1 MSYLNFNK
9 AELVNLEYSLQ
20 REILSTNKTGG
31 YCNTT
36 LVGCN
41 TRKYHGL
48 FVMPIDNFEGRKHI
62 LLSAV
67 DETLIQHD
75 REFNLGIRS
84 YGDVYEPRGH
94 KYIVDFE
101 MDKTCTITYRVG
113 GMVFTKSLVFV
124 GNKEQLLIK
133 YTLVEAHSQTV
144 LRLKPFLAFRDIHSL
159 THANSQANTRYES
172 VENGCSFKMYDG
184 FPNLVLQTN
193 KMNEYIACPDWYR
206 NVVYREEERR
216 GFDHS
221 EDLFVPGFFELP
233 IAKGESII
241 LSVSTSEVSSKG
253 LKRAFESVTEKKESR
268 DSFDACLKLAAK
280 QFIIR
285 HNSLTEICA
294 GYSWLGKGLRET
306 LLSLPGLTLFNDGDV
321 KTFDA
326 VMESAMKTY
335 SAQILKGSRQVEA
348 ALWLTWLAQKFSDF
362 CGDAEQGWS
371 RFGETIKKIVA
382 SYLSGER
389 MGVSFNPE
397 NGLLWTKM
405 NGVALSWMNAYGAD
419 GAPITERGGYQIET
433 NALWYNTICYLLK
446 NERKFG
452 KSQKS
457 IKLWK
462 GIKEKMDAS
471 FFDMFWIPERAHL
484 ADYVDENG
492 QNLFMRPNQIIA
504 CALDFSP
511 LSEETRANVLR
522 GVKKEL
528 LTVRGIRTLSPK
540 NPLYKG
546 VYEGNQYQRD
556 LAYHQ
561 GCTRTWLLGLY
572 IDASLRLFGGMSV
585 AESETLIAAYEEDMT
600 IHGVGSIAE
609 LYDGN
614 PPHHPHGAISH
625 SVAVA
630 ELLRSKYLL
639 RNFKEKKL

>member
-193 KMNEYIACPDWYR
+193 KMNEYIASPDWYR

-253 LKRAFESVTEKKESR
+253 LKRAFESVTAKKESR

-600 IHGVGSIAE
+600 IHGLGSIAE

>member
-20 REILSTNKTGG
+20 REILATNKTGG

-36 LVGCN
+36 IVGCN

-48 FVMPIDNFEGRKHI
+48 FVMPIDRFGGRNHL
-62 LLSAV
+62 LLSAI

-84 YGDVYEPRGH
+84 YGDIYDPRGH

-101 MDKTCTITYRVG
+101 LDKACTLTYRVG
-113 GMVFTKSLVFV
+113 GMVFTKSLIFV

-133 YTLVEAHSQTV
+133 YTLLDAHSQTV

-159 THANSQANTRYES
+159 TRANNDANTKYEA
-172 VENGCSFKMYDG
+172 VENGCSFRMYDG

-193 KMNEYIACPDWYR
+193 KKNEYVASPDWYR

-241 LSVSTSEVSSKG
+241 LSISTSEVYTKG
-253 LKRAFESVTEKKESR
+253 LKRSFESVISQKESR
-268 DSFDACLKLAAK
+268 DSFDSCLKIAAK
-280 QFIIR
+280 QFIV
-285 HNSLTEICA
+285 HNEGQTEICA

-306 LLSLPGLTLFNDGDV
+306 LLSLPGLTLFNDGDL
-321 KTFDA
+321 KTFDE
-326 VMESAMKTY
+326 VINSTVSIY
-335 SAQILKGSRQVEA
+335 SNQLFNGSRQAEA
-348 ALWLTWLAQKFSDF
+348 SLWLTWLAQQFSLF
-362 CGDAEQGWS
+362 TGNPKLAWEK
-371 RFGETIKKIVA
+371 FGELLKKIAA
-382 SYLSGER
+382 SFIAGGR
-389 MGVSFNPE
+389 MGVTLNSE
-397 NGLLWTKM
+397 NGMLFTKM

-419 GAPITERGGYQIET
+419 GSPITERVGYQVET
-433 NALWYNTICYLLK
+433 NSLWYNTLCYLMD
-446 NERKFG
+446 NEKKYGRSK
-452 KSQKS
+452 KSVM
-457 IKLWK
+457 LWK
-462 GIKEKMDAS
+462 EIKERIDSS
-471 FFDMFWIPERAHL
+471 FYDMFWVPERAHL
-484 ADYVDENG
+484 ADYVDESG
-492 QNLFMRPNQIIA
+492 QNKFTRPNQLFA
-504 CALDFSP
+504 CVLDYSP
-511 LSEETRANVLR
+511 VSEEVRANVIR
-522 GVKKEL
+522 AVYKEL

-561 GCTRTWLLGLY
+561 GCTRTWLLGFF
-572 IDASLRLFGGMSV
+572 IDASLKLFG
-585 AESETLIAAYEEDMT
+585 EAASGCEKLVDAFEEDMT
-600 IHGVGSIAE
+600 IHGIGSIAE

-630 ELLRSKYLL
+630 ELLRAKYLL
-639 RNFKEKKL
+639 RKFKENK